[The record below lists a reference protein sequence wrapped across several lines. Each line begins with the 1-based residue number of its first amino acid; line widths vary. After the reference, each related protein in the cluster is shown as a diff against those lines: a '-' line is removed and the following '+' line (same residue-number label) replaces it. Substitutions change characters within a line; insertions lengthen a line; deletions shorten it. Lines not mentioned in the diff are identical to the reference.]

1 MDFDPLNQ
9 LLVCMVCGE
18 LQHSHSL
25 EGVRGHIEE
34 AHPDTLSLDPR
45 ERHRILE
52 AWDEQVFLRERFFS
66 NQLQQHSAVLS
77 GETQECPAE
86 VEVMV
91 DLEESPA
98 QKNLSKASKTKG
110 PKKV

>member
-25 EGVRGHIEE
+25 AGVRGHIKE
-34 AHPDTLSLDPR
+34 AHPDTLSLDPQDR
-45 ERHRILE
+45 RRILE

-66 NQLQQHSAVLS
+66 NQLQQHSSSLT
-77 GETQECPAE
+77 GENQECPAE
-86 VEVMV
+86 VEVLV
-91 DLEESPA
+91 DLEDSPA
-98 QKNLSKASKTKG
+98 LKNGKTSKTKSL
-110 PKKV
+110 KKV